1 MKFVFLIVP
10 VILLASCGGYHLGDS
25 KPAATKAVKTI
36 DVRMFSNSSFLPR
49 ANAVATSAV
58 AAAIVQDG
66 TFRIAS
72 LDHADAILEGSV
84 ASIKYTPIRGR
95 RFDTLRPEQLVNTIT
110 LQWKLHDAK
119 DPTRIIMEG
128 ISTGR
133 SDFFTSSNLQT
144 DRNNAVADA
153 AQRAGV
159 ALVSTLAN
167 GY

>member
-1 MKFVFLIVP
+1 MKSVFLLVP
-10 VILLASCGGYHLGDS
+10 FILLASCAGYHLGDS
-25 KPAATKAVKTI
+25 KPSAMTEVKTI

-66 TFRIAS
+66 TYRIAS
-72 LDHADAILEGSV
+72 LDHADAILEGTV
-84 ASIKYTPIRGR
+84 ASIKYTPVRGR

-119 DPTRIIMEG
+119 DPTKIIMEG
-128 ISTGR
+128 ATVGR

-144 DRNNAVADA
+144 DRNNAIADA
-153 AQRAGV
+153 AQRASV
-159 ALVSTLAN
+159 TLVSTLAN